1 MRVISY
7 TQALNEALA
16 QEMSRDKNVF
26 LLGEDIGE
34 YGGAF
39 GVTRG
44 LLKKFG
50 PNRVMNT
57 PISEPSFTGVAI
69 GAALTGSR
77 PVAEIMFMDFLTL
90 AMDQLVNQAAK
101 LHYVLGDQA
110 SCPMVLRTPGG
121 AGRRY
126 GPTHSQTFASW
137 LVNVP
142 GLKVAVPSTPADAKG
157 LLKAAIRDDNP
168 VIFIEHKRL
177 YNVKGYVPLRMQPL
191 PFGKASI
198 VRKGSDATIVAWSW
212 MVHEAEQAADIL
224 AAQGIEAEVIDMRTL
239 SPMDTDTVA
248 ESVKNTGRL
257 VIADEGYAA
266 CGISAEIGMRV
277 SEMVYDYLDAPITR
291 LTTPH
296 VPISA
301 SPVLEDAALPS
312 STDIVDAV
320 LRLVSGEDS

>member
-1 MRVISY
+1 MRTISY
-7 TQALNEALA
+7 TQALREALSE
-16 QEMSRDKNVF
+16 EMARDRSVY

-44 LLKKFG
+44 LLKKCG
-50 PNRVMNT
+50 PDRVLNT
-57 PISEPSFTGVAI
+57 PISEQGFVGVAV
-69 GAALTGSR
+69 GSALTGSR

-142 GLKVAVPSTPADAKG
+142 GLKVVAPSTPADAKC
-157 LLKAAIRDDNP
+157 LLKTAIRDNNP
-168 VIFIEHKRL
+168 VVFIEHKKL
-177 YNVKGYVPLRMQPL
+177 YNVKGPVPVRSRPL
-191 PFGKASI
+191 PFGKARVARPGDDI
-198 VRKGSDATIVAWSW
+198 TIVAWSY
-212 MVHEAEQAADIL
+212 MVVEAERAAELL

-239 SPMDTDTVA
+239 SPMDVDTVA
-248 ESVKNTGRL
+248 DSAKKTGRL
-257 VIADEGYAA
+257 LIVDEEYAS
-266 CGISAEIGMRV
+266 CGVSAELGMRV
-277 SEMVYDYLDAPITR
+277 SERVYDYLDAPIRRVTS
-291 LTTPH
+291 PE
-296 VPISA
+296 VPIPA
-301 SPVLEDAALPS
+301 SPVLEDAAVPS
-312 STDIVDAV
+312 CAEIVEAAE
-320 LRLVSGEDS
+320 RLVL